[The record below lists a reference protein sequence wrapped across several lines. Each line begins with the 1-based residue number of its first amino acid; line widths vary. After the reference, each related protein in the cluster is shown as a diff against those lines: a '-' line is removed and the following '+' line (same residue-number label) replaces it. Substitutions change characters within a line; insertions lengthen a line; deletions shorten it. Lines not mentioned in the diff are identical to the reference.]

1 MYLLTIINLFFTI
14 IFDPSKRILI
24 SDTLYLD
31 NLNISKEEL
40 TNMVITKY
48 KIPLTFETTEIY
60 SDYFYSPSYNQIYS
74 VELKVNYVD
83 NPTIYNLKII
93 VQQNKNTQ
101 MSYNLFPIIFFILII
116 FILLLIYKKTI
127 KNLK

>member
-48 KIPLTFETTEIY
+48 KIPLTFETTEIH

-74 VELKVNYVD
+74 VEFKVNFVD

>member
-1 MYLLTIINLFFTI
+1 
-14 IFDPSKRILI
+14 
-24 SDTLYLD
+24 
-31 NLNISKEEL
+31 
-40 TNMVITKY
+40 MVITKY

-127 KNLK
+127 KILK

>member
-74 VELKVNYVD
+74 VELKINYVD

-101 MSYNLFPIIFFILII
+101 MSYNLFLIIFFILII
-116 FILLLIYKKTI
+116 FILLLIYKKQ
-127 KNLK
+127 LRV

>member
-116 FILLLIYKKTI
+116 FILLLIYKKQLRI
-127 KNLK
+127 

>member
-14 IFDPSKRILI
+14 IFDPSKRILM

-40 TNMVITKY
+40 TNMVIEKY

-74 VELKVNYVD
+74 VELKVDYVD

-116 FILLLIYKKTI
+116 FILLLIYKKQ
-127 KNLK
+127 LRV

>member
-1 MYLLTIINLFFTI
+1 MYLLTLINLFFTI